1 MALFFRKRKLVTDA
15 NELWK
20 DHSNVSRET
29 PPQPRRALSN
39 AATAT
44 LEEEYGDE
52 MVEYAAP
59 TPTLPRPAEP
69 RVFVVANQKGGVG
82 KTTTTVNV
90 AMALALGGLNVL
102 VVDIDP
108 QGNASTALGVE
119 HTSGTKGTYE
129 VLTEQVGI
137 IEHAQPSPHSPNLH
151 VLPAAID
158 LAMAELELVNERG
171 REMRMRDAIR
181 TYIDESGVDYIF
193 FDCPPSLGL
202 LTLNALVAAT
212 EILVPI
218 QTEYYALEGV
228 SHLMHTINRVK
239 GNLNDDLQLSTILLT
254 MYDPRTNLARDVAEE
269 VRRHFPNETLEVEI
283 PRSVKVAEA
292 PSFGQTVMTYQP
304 KNVGAL
310 AYQEA
315 AEEIANR
322 AERADA

>member
-1 MALFFRKRKLVTDA
+1 MALFFRKRKQATDE

-29 PPQPRRALSN
+29 ITQPRRAMSHGSV
-39 AATAT
+39 
-44 LEEEYGDE
+44 EEEYGDE
-52 MVEYAAP
+52 IVANTDP
-59 TPTLPRPAEP
+59 TPKLPRPSEP

-90 AMALALGGLNVL
+90 AMAMALGGLNVL
-102 VVDIDP
+102 VIDIDP

-119 HTSGTKGTYE
+119 HAPGTKGTYE
-129 VLTEQVGI
+129 VLTEHIGI
-137 IEHAQPSPHSPNLH
+137 IEHAKPSPHSPNLH

-171 REMRMRDAIR
+171 REMRMREAIR
-181 TYIDESGVDYIF
+181 TYIEESGVDYIF

-228 SHLMHTINRVK
+228 SHLMRTINKVK
-239 GNLNDDLQLSTILLT
+239 GNLNDDLRLSTILLT
-254 MYDPRTNLARDVAEE
+254 MYDPRTNLSREVADE
-269 VRRHFPNETLEVEI
+269 VRRHFPEQTLAVEI
-283 PRSVKVAEA
+283 PRSVKIAEA
-292 PSFGQTVMTYQP
+292 PGFGQTIMTYQP

-310 AYQEA
+310 AYQNA
-315 AEEIANR
+315 AEQIAQR
-322 AERADA
+322 AETVRA